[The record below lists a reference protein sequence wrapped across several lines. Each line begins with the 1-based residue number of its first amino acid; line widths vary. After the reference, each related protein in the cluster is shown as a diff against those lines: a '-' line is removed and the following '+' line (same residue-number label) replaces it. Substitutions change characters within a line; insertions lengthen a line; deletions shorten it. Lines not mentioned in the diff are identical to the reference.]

1 MPEIV
6 IHMILHVFFGPCDLS
21 CVYQFIIMPFSG
33 QFLPDFSLHS
43 LSNASVSVD
52 PGADETAIWL
62 RATEREV
69 LLAWGLCCCHGTDA
83 W

>member
-1 MPEIV
+1 MSSLV
-6 IHMILHVFFGPCDLS
+6 RLTYHVF
-21 CVYQFIIMPFSG
+21 I
-33 QFLPDFSLHS
+33 S
-43 LSNASVSVD
+43 LSVCYFPVSFFLIFTPLSKQSSVSVD